1 MATTLAD
8 LAEALAVSKMTVS
21 RAINNDP
28 AVHPDTRARVLALA
42 QRMNYRPNHH
52 ARALA
57 TKRSHLLGLVVPD
70 LMHSYFAEIA
80 KAIEAE
86 ARAAHYEV
94 VICNTEESGDTELR
108 EVEALRHRTDA
119 LIIASAVAPEQVAAY
134 RKMLRQGTHLA
145 LIDRRLENLRCPMVI
160 ADNVQ
165 VGRMATEHL
174 IGLGH
179 GRIGH
184 LRGADVLVAQ
194 DRLLGYQ
201 QALTAHG
208 LRQEASL
215 IRSCGFFENS
225 GYEAM
230 RAWIKKG
237 KVPSAI
243 FAGNDPAAIGAIR
256 ALLEAGIRVPQ
267 DVAIVG
273 AGNIHYGDLLSV
285 PLTTITWN
293 KTEMGQV
300 SARCILNELS
310 RGTGRTRQNSGITV
324 ILEPELVV
332 RKSCGA
338 KA

>member
-8 LAEALAVSKMTVS
+8 IAEALAVSKMTVS

-28 AVHPDTRARVLALA
+28 AVHPDTRARILAIA
-42 QRMNYRPNHH
+42 RQMNYRPNQH

-57 TKRSHLLGLVVPD
+57 TNRSHLLGLVVPD

-94 VICNTEESGDTELR
+94 VICNTEESAEAELR
-108 EVEALRHRTDA
+108 EVESLRHRTDG
-119 LIIASAVAPEQVAAY
+119 LIIASAVAPEHVAAY
-134 RKMLRQGTHLA
+134 RKMLREGTHIA
-145 LIDRRLENLRCPMVI
+145 LIDRRFENLRCPMVI
-160 ADNVQ
+160 TDDVL
-165 VGRMATEHL
+165 VGRMATAHL
-174 IGLGH
+174 IKLGH
-179 GRIGH
+179 RRIGH
-184 LRGADVLVAQ
+184 LRGADVLLAG

-201 QALTAHG
+201 QALAAHG

-215 IRSCGFFENS
+215 IRSCGFFESS

-230 RAWIKKG
+230 QAWIKQG
-237 KVPSAI
+237 KLPSAI
-243 FAGNDPAAIGAIR
+243 FATNDPAAIGAIR
-256 ALLEAGIRVPQ
+256 ALLAAGIRVPQ

-273 AGNIHYGDLLSV
+273 AGNIHYGDLLRV

-300 SARCILNELS
+300 AARLLFGFFTPNNNNK
-310 RGTGRTRQNSGITV
+310 RHGQNAIV
-324 ILEPELVV
+324 RLKPELVV
-332 RKSCGA
+332 RESCGA
-338 KA
+338 G

>member
-8 LAEALAVSKMTVS
+8 LAEALSVSKMTVS

-28 AVHPDTRARVLALA
+28 AVHPETRARVLALA

-86 ARAAHYEV
+86 ARAAQYEV
-94 VICNTEESGDTELR
+94 VICNTDESGEAELR
-108 EVEALRHRTDA
+108 EVEALRHRTDG
-119 LIIASAVAPEQVAAY
+119 LIIASAIAPRQVGAY
-134 RKMLRQGTHLA
+134 RKMLREGTPLA
-145 LIDRRLENLRCPMVI
+145 LIDRRLENVRCPMVI
-160 ADNVQ
+160 ADNVR
-165 VGRMATEHL
+165 VGGMATEHL
-174 IGLGH
+174 IRLGH
-179 GRIGH
+179 RRIGH
-184 LRGADVLVAQ
+184 LRGADVLVAR
-194 DRLLGYQ
+194 DRLTGYQ
-201 QALTAHG
+201 QAMAASG
-208 LRQEASL
+208 LRQENSL

-225 GYEAM
+225 GYDAM
-230 RAWIKKG
+230 RSWIG
-237 KVPSAI
+237 EGNLPTAI

-300 SARCILNELS
+300 SARCILNQLS
-310 RGTGRTRQNSGITV
+310 KASARSRQSSATTV
-324 ILEPELVV
+324 ILEPQLVI
-332 RKSCGA
+332 RKSCGTES
-338 KA
+338 